1 MIPDFFH
8 LFAIVKIATK
18 RHLERVPIL
27 RGLQESLARDWKC
40 QLRDFVHEI
49 TEIRFNVGYTPGD
62 SERFVLH
69 DFDLPDWLVPV
80 TESDAIEIHEIEE
93 EGLDRI
99 SGMVAVSQ
107 DRNERRCLLF
117 QNFTRSRVIS
127 PRALWWSQ
135 NAYTQTGRAGFSLS
149 DSLSAVYYLDDR
161 KLIFSKFPTV
171 NSFLPLMD
179 HYWVASDEQIR
190 EVLSNPLFAVDDI
203 DTIAYR
209 PTQWIARRFAI
220 LRESGV
226 LNKVPIADVVQKAQ
240 DCRME
245 IPEQNGKLVFPST
258 RAEQKKVLQFLCE
271 EIFRGAL
278 TATIYETNSKK
289 PRD

>member
-1 MIPDFFH
+1 MVPDFFH

-18 RHLERVPIL
+18 RHLESVPIH
-27 RGLQESLARDWKC
+27 RDLQESLALDWKG
-40 QLRDFVHEI
+40 QLQDFVREI
-49 TEIRFNVGYTPGD
+49 TEIPFDVGYTPGD

-69 DFDLPDWLVPV
+69 DFDLPDWIVPV
-80 TESDAIEIHEIEE
+80 IESDAIEIHEIEE
-93 EGLDRI
+93 DGLDRI

-135 NAYTQTGRAGFSLS
+135 NAYTQTGKAGFSLS
-149 DSLSAVYYLDDR
+149 DSLSAIYYLDEK
-161 KLIFSKFPTV
+161 KLIFSKFTTV

-190 EVLSNPLFAVDDI
+190 EVLANPLFAVDDI
-203 DTIAYR
+203 DTVAYR

-220 LRESGV
+220 LRESGI
-226 LNKVPIADVVQKAQ
+226 LDKVSAEDVTQKAR
-240 DCRME
+240 DYRLE
-245 IPEQNGKLVFPST
+245 IPERNGKIVFPSA

-271 EIFRGAL
+271 EVFRGAL

-289 PRD
+289 PQA

>member
-80 TESDAIEIHEIEE
+80 TESDAIEIHEIKE

-149 DSLSAVYYLDDR
+149 DSLSAVYYLDDK
-161 KLIFSKFPTV
+161 KLIFSRFTTV
-171 NSFLPLMD
+171 NSF
-179 HYWVASDEQIR
+179 
-190 EVLSNPLFAVDDI
+190 
-203 DTIAYR
+203 
-209 PTQWIARRFAI
+209 
-220 LRESGV
+220 
-226 LNKVPIADVVQKAQ
+226 
-240 DCRME
+240 
-245 IPEQNGKLVFPST
+245 
-258 RAEQKKVLQFLCE
+258 
-271 EIFRGAL
+271 FR
-278 TATIYETNSKK
+278 
-289 PRD
+289 